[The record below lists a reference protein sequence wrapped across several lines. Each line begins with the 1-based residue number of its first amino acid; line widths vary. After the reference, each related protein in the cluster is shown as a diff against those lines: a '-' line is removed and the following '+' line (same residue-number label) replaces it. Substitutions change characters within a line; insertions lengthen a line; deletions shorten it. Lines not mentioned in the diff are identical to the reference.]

1 MSIVFEILA
10 VVLCEYAMNLAT
22 KMSLTVRGFADR
34 IDNSACARALSM
46 QQPHWLPLSLSL
58 SLAPN

>member
-46 QQPHWLPLSLSL
+46 QQPH
-58 SLAPN
+58 